1 MALLPVKGLITF
13 LTSGGGGGGGVV
25 GNLLLIHLIVN
36 ACILTTNRTIR
47 VFSPFIQNCQFQ
59 YILLFK

>member
-13 LTSGGGGGGGVV
+13 LTSGGGGGG